1 VNDLS
6 TAAPSVP
13 PLVDQ
18 MIADRLEG
26 VAPRRSSLPCRSKSS
41 QPVEAVEHRDACLDQ
56 SPDYRRRD
64 LAGFLALL
72 LVFTWKECE
81 PKSKRFIFHRRG
93 IRRAFARNVVPRF
106 LVFK

>member
-18 MIADRLEG
+18 MIDDRLEG

-56 SPDYRRRD
+56 KPGLSPVGIWRGSWRSFWSSLGKSASQNQNVSSSID
-64 LAGFLALL
+64 AASEELL
-72 LVFTWKECE
+72 
-81 PKSKRFIFHRRG
+81 RG
-93 IRRAFARNVVPRF
+93 MWFRGS
-106 LVFK
+106 